1 MAKLRYAFFPGCTLE
16 SAAGELKVSTEKTC
30 KALGIELAEVPGW
43 TCCGA
48 AQIQDIDDFLGVAIN
63 ARNIALAE
71 KAHYLE
77 LPFALPASFA
87 LPFKLGAK
95 PLALRLERRG
105 KLRRTL

>member
-48 AQIQDIDDFLGVAIN
+48 AQIQDIDDFLGVAITR
-63 ARNIALAE
+63 A
-71 KAHYLE
+71 
-77 LPFALPASFA
+77 
-87 LPFKLGAK
+87 
-95 PLALRLERRG
+95 
-105 KLRRTL
+105 T